1 MGLLQGQEPTIV
13 EGDNILSDPFSI
25 RSAKVVRTI
34 HPIGQGAFYSERLI
48 DNKGNT
54 VFLAVYDCGSQN
66 KKKLNLEIANYFQ
79 EGDIIDILFI
89 SHLDLDHV
97 SGLQK
102 LLECKVSVKHLALP
116 LIDNNTKELY
126 LLATKG
132 ILKQLVQDPTSLFKG
147 SKVIYVKPVG
157 DEGDAAETFEISDN
171 NPEVKEVASG
181 CKLYYCNYS
190 DIIWCYIP
198 YNYEYA
204 ARVEVLLQSL
214 GQGKIDVKDVV
225 DADSRKEIKD
235 KYAKICSKGVNN
247 TSLVVYSGGHSDLTK
262 YEPIFFSCRPHDNS
276 IPEGC
281 LYLGDIDLNQNDWD
295 MNLIDDMFKRLNSVK
310 GRIGM
315 IQLPHHGSKDNFN
328 TKLFS
333 IGAPTKVFF
342 ASYGNTNSYGHPSAR
357 VWEDVGSHGML
368 CCGVDENRCNT
379 LTHVIAITPLNK
391 QKF

>member
-25 RSAKVVRTI
+25 TSSKVVRTI
-34 HPIGQGAFYSERLI
+34 HPIGQGAFYSERFI

-102 LLECKVSVKHLALP
+102 LLECKVSVKHLVLP
-116 LIDNNTKELY
+116 LMDNNTKELY

-157 DEGDAAETFEISDN
+157 EDEPTDKFELKDDN
-171 NPEVKEVASG
+171 PDVEEIGSG
-181 CKLYYCNYS
+181 RKICYYNNSCQ
-190 DIIWCYIP
+190 WCYIP
-198 YNYEYA
+198 YNYEYSTRRA
-204 ARVEVLLQSL
+204 ELLRGL
-214 GQGKIDVKDVV
+214 CPDKIDIKDVV
-225 DADSRKEIKD
+225 DSRNDIKEQ
-235 KYAKICSKGVNN
+235 YAKICSKGVNN
-247 TSLVVYSGGHSDLTK
+247 TSLVVYSGGHSDGIK
-262 YEPIFFSCRPHDNS
+262 YETIFFSARPGDKS
-276 IPEGC
+276 ITEGS
-281 LYLGDIDLNQNDWD
+281 LYLGDISLNQENGD
-295 MNLIDDMFKRLNSVK
+295 MSLIDDLRKRLNFV
-310 GRIGM
+310 RDHIGL

-333 IGAPTKVFF
+333 IGVPSKVFF
-342 ASYGNTNSYGHPSAR
+342 ASYGNTNSYGHPSPR

-379 LTHVIAITPLNK
+379 LTHVIAITSPKNK